1 VAFKAVAPAAIA
13 PKKAR
18 LSIVSSSMLLK
29 SCLLISSGTTA
40 SVPKLQ
46 RCCHEVQQLARKAM
60 RSGVAPAFADTNP
73 LSGDGGDIVLS
84 ERARHPI
91 RVAIG
96 RRGAALRR
104 PSLVLGAST
113 YARYGSAAAVV
124 GSNKIVGLTV
134 EPDSAIISSAPRTKR
149 CGRS

>member
-1 VAFKAVAPAAIA
+1 MRRGLAATFAKAV
-13 PKKAR
+13 
-18 LSIVSSSMLLK
+18 S
-29 SCLLISSGTTA
+29 
-40 SVPKLQ
+40 
-46 RCCHEVQQLARKAM
+46 
-60 RSGVAPAFADTNP
+60 

-124 GSNKIVGLTV
+124 GSNKIVGLT
-134 EPDSAIISSAPRTKR
+134 R
-149 CGRS
+149 CCDHQFGPTDKEMWTILLH

>member
-1 VAFKAVAPAAIA
+1 
-13 PKKAR
+13 
-18 LSIVSSSMLLK
+18 M
-29 SCLLISSGTTA
+29 
-40 SVPKLQ
+40 
-46 RCCHEVQQLARKAM
+46 QQLALKAM
-60 RSGVAPAFADTNP
+60 RGGVAPAFADTNP

-124 GSNKIVGLTV
+124 GSNKIVGLT
-134 EPDSAIISSAPRTKR
+134 R
-149 CGRS
+149 